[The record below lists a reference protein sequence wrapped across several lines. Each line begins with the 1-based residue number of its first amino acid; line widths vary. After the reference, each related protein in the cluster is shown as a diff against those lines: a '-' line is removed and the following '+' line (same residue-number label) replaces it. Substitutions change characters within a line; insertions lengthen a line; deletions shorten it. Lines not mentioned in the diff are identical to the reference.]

1 MLAGTHQEGPEGEG
15 GEFGGGGAL
24 MYPTRRTRCSF
35 RFMLS
40 LQIRYEF
47 RLNIEP
53 RKAANV
59 VVI

>member
-1 MLAGTHQEGPEGEG
+1 MLAGTHQEGREGEG
-15 GEFGGGGAL
+15 GEFGGGGSYVSDEADA
-24 MYPTRRTRCSF
+24 MSSF